1 MSEKYKPRPGNFT
14 WCKPAEA
21 VFAMQHYLSKLELDL
36 RNGTVPKEQQNNI
49 QIEINDLIT
58 KITRRKGSVNFDL
71 QGFFEVQNKFRSS
84 PEYRQEVADKI
95 AGTWV
100 DPVKEEKRIAKE
112 ARDAEKAAAK
122 LAKDLAKNG

>member
-1 MSEKYKPRPGNFT
+1 MSEKYKPGNFK

-21 VFAMQHYLSKLELDL
+21 VFAMQNYLSKLELGL
-36 RNGTVPKEQQNNI
+36 RQGTIPGHY
-49 QIEINDLIT
+49 QIGTQSEINDLIT

-122 LAKDLAKNG
+122 LAKELIKNG